1 MVPGERDERLPK
13 LTFEQAYLDEGMV
26 LVAGLDEAGR
36 GAWAGPVTAG
46 AAILHLEHHDLLAEL
61 DGVKDSKLCTPL
73 MRDRLYDLVTN
84 EAIAYGV
91 GHASAA
97 EIDEIGISAATRTAM
112 MRALDT
118 LNHQPDALLIDGRYT
133 RLSKTTLPQKCLVRG
148 EQQSISIA
156 AASIVAKVSRDRL
169 MIELDAQ
176 YPDYGFAR
184 HKGYGTAQHR
194 QALQTHGPCP
204 VHRYSF
210 RPIRS
215 TLIEDDEEKGAADDT
230 GTGS

>member
-1 MVPGERDERLPK
+1 MIAGDRDERLPK
-13 LTFEQAYLDEGMV
+13 LTFEQAYLDEGVV

-73 MRDRLYDLVTN
+73 MRDRLFDLVTS
-84 EAIAYGV
+84 EALAYGV

-97 EIDEIGISAATRTAM
+97 EIDQMGISAATRAAM
-112 MRALDT
+112 MRALAA
-118 LNHQPDALLIDGRYT
+118 LNQQPDALLIDGRYT
-133 RLSKTTLPQKCLVRG
+133 RLPQTPLPQKCLVRG

-169 MIELDAQ
+169 MVELAAQ
-176 YPDYGFAR
+176 YPEYGFAR

-194 QALQTHGPCP
+194 RALQTHGPCP
-204 VHRYSF
+204 EHRHSF
-210 RPIRS
+210 RPIRNR
-215 TLIEDDEEKGAADDT
+215 LIITEEKGAADDS